1 MNLKRLYKKL
11 KIKFIRKFILKKTKK
26 DDSFYNDP
34 FIYD

>member
-1 MNLKRLYKKL
+1 MGLKKFFR
-11 KIKFIRKFILKKTKK
+11 KIKIKLIRKFIIKKRKK